1 MPRSAVPLA
10 IIPHRPHL
18 PPVRLVSS
26 DPTLT
31 ANLARPI
38 RTVCTDNLTATEMA
52 APLARVL
59 GAFTGSGVRQATFH
73 GPTPAQRAVL
83 AEATRQLGA
92 GETDR
97 R

>member
-1 MPRSAVPLA
+1 MRVQ
-10 IIPHRPHL
+10 
-18 PPVRLVSS
+18 
-26 DPTLT
+26 T
-31 ANLARPI
+31 ALIAKGMR
-38 RTVCTDNLTATEMA
+38 REA